1 MMLDEQRLTSVLHE
15 LADREQFSPPPTQRV
30 LDRVRPRATAARRRV
45 GWSLAG
51 TGVLAAAA
59 AAALVLGAGTA
70 PVPTPDRAPTGQ
82 EILLAAAEGAERAP
96 ATPKRYWVVKTT
108 LVVRYLVN
116 AGYHVTDRQVVQEW
130 KAQLPRDLSW
140 TGSLNL
146 GAKPSTPD
154 DEAAWRADGSPTEW
168 RMGPVRLS
176 TASESARVVEHPTGG
191 GDYFGESEVSLAEIR
206 SLPADPEALKRW
218 GERRINRQS
227 IMPTD
232 TDVHFATAITLLTS
246 APAAPAVRAAAFR
259 LLASLP
265 GVRNE
270 GKVRDALGR
279 TGTRIVVAYG
289 DRQHEA
295 IVDEAAGQ
303 ILASKG
309 NREPR
314 NDCAGSDQ
322 QDRCD
327 GKVTGVPDSYF
338 EVEYSDG
345 PPRPP
350 TTR

>member
-1 MMLDEQRLTSVLHE
+1 MMLDEQRLTSALHE
-15 LADREQFSPPPTQRV
+15 LADREQFSPPPTRRV
-30 LDRVRPRATAARRRV
+30 LDRVRPRAARRRV

-59 AAALVLGAGTA
+59 AAAVVLGSGTA
-70 PVPTPDRAPTGQ
+70 PEPEPDRAPTGQ
-82 EILLAAAEGAERAP
+82 EILLAAAEGAERARE
-96 ATPKRYWVVKTT
+96 TPKRYWVVKTT
-108 LVVRYLVN
+108 MAARLLVN
-116 AGYHVTDRQVVQEW
+116 AGYHVTDRRVVQEW
-130 KAQLPRDLSW
+130 KAQRPGDTSW
-140 TGSLNL
+140 TGTLSL
-146 GAKPSTPD
+146 GARPSTPD

-168 RMGPVRLS
+168 RMGPLRLS
-176 TASESARVVEHPTGG
+176 TAAEPAEVAEHPSGG
-191 GDYFGESEVSLAEIR
+191 GGYFGESEVSLAEIR

-218 GERRINRQS
+218 GARRINRQS

-246 APAAPAVRAAAFR
+246 TPAAPAVRAAAFR

-270 GKVRDALGR
+270 GKVRDAHGR
-279 TGTRIVVAYG
+279 TGTRIVVAHG

-303 ILASKG
+303 ILAAKG

-322 QDRCD
+322 QERCD
-327 GKVTGVPDSYF
+327 GNVSGVMDSYY
-338 EVEYSDG
+338 EVGYSDG

-350 TTR
+350 TAR